1 MGKILIV
8 EDERAINDLI
18 RMTMQLKGHE
28 CDSAFTGNEA
38 KDLLEAG
45 SYDLAFIDVMLPGL
59 DGFVLIEGMKSPPP
73 VIFVTAK
80 ADIADRV
87 KGLRMGAQDYVVKPF
102 DPLELLARAENALI
116 RTRPASSVLCV
127 LDVDLDVASH
137 EVRKAGALVE
147 LTPQEFQLLELLMR
161 NKNIAL
167 SREKLL
173 DAAWG
178 YDYLGGTRTV
188 DIHVQ
193 KLRRKLGWADVIKT
207 VFKLGYR
214 LEVGQS

>member
-1 MGKILIV
+1 MGKVLIV
-8 EDERAINDLI
+8 EDEQAINDLI
-18 RMTMQLKGHE
+18 CMTMQLKGHVCE
-28 CDSAFTGNEA
+28 SAFTGQEA
-38 KDLLEAG
+38 EELLAREQ
-45 SYDLAFIDVMLPGL
+45 YDLVFMDIMLPGV
-59 DGFVLIEGMKSPPP
+59 DGFSLVEALRDPPP

-80 ADIADRV
+80 ADVADRV

-102 DPLELLARAENALI
+102 DPLELLARAENALM
-116 RTRPASSVLCV
+116 RTRPASPVLVV
-127 LDVDLDVASH
+127 LDVELDAARH
-137 EVRKAGALVE
+137 EVRKAGELVE

-167 SREKLL
+167 SRDKLL

-193 KLRRKLGWADVIKT
+193 KLRRKLDWAQIIKT
-207 VFKLGYR
+207 VYKLGYR
-214 LEVGQS
+214 LEVRP